1 MEAGPSTRCIRALR
15 PDCLRVQRGEAQ
27 AKLAIA
33 DRDSPAVHL
42 YDARSGSN
50 EAVGS
55 AAVHRAP
62 VLAMRYNEPHDTV
75 ISTDDKGAP
84 QATRSGFRAQAH
96 DGYAISVALPSEAP
110 RGTKAEIVACGW
122 LWLRCPS

>member
-1 MEAGPSTRCIRALR
+1 M
-15 PDCLRVQRGEAQ
+15 QRGEAQ

-62 VLAMRYNEPHDTV
+62 VVAMRYNEPHDTV
-75 ISTDDKGAP
+75 ISADDKGAP
-84 QATRSGFRAQAH
+84 QASFRNQGLSSGWMRGFR
-96 DGYAISVALPSEAP
+96 GSAL
-110 RGTKAEIVACGW
+110 
-122 LWLRCPS
+122 